1 MIPLKI
7 ATAVRVALARFRTAT
22 LTLSLATVIG
32 LLVYAV
38 RLYCERVV
46 WHIPESAI
54 FFSALHS
61 EWALVFLY
69 AILCTLVAPFALLGV
84 VAYILV
90 DAGRRVYWIALGAAL
105 VIGLA
110 VAYAPQ
116 SVWNRLWVQ

>member
-7 ATAVRVALARFRTAT
+7 DTAVRVALARFRTPT

-90 DAGRRVYWIALGAAL
+90 DAGRRMYWIALGAAL